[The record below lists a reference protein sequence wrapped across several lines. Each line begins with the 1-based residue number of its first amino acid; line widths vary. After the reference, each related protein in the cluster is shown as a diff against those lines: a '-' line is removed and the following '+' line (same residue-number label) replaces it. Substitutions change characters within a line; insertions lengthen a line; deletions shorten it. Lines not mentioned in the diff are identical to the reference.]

1 VRGAHTR
8 SSVCVGGVSLPF
20 EPSQSRDNRKYN
32 IGPETKEE
40 YMRTGTRILLV
51 EDDRAIAGFVE
62 PELEHL
68 GFLVRC
74 AYDGVSGL
82 EEAGRFGPSLI
93 VLDIMLPGLDGV
105 GVLKRLR
112 EGGSRVPV
120 IMLTARDTTL
130 DKVHSLDR
138 GADDYLTKPF
148 DIEELLARI
157 RALLRRAEGDEILRV
172 AGLEIN
178 TSTREVRREE
188 REIELTTRE
197 YELLEF
203 MARNPRRVLS
213 RELLLSRVWDEELG
227 LTTNV
232 VDVYVGY
239 LRRKVDAPG
248 EEKLIRTVRGAGYA
262 LKGG

>member
-1 VRGAHTR
+1 
-8 SSVCVGGVSLPF
+8 
-20 EPSQSRDNRKYN
+20 
-32 IGPETKEE
+32 
-40 YMRTGTRILLV
+40 MRPGTRILLV
-51 EDDRAIAGFVE
+51 EDDRSIAGFVE

-68 GFLVRC
+68 GFVVRC
-74 AYDGVSGL
+74 AYDGVAAL
-82 EEAGRFGPSLI
+82 EEAQAFGPALI
-93 VLDIMLPGLDGV
+93 VLDIMLPRLDGV

-112 EGGSRVPV
+112 QGGSKVPV

-130 DKVHSLDR
+130 DKVHSLDH

-157 RALLRRAEGDEILRV
+157 RALLRRSEADEILRV
-172 AGLEIN
+172 GDLEVN
-178 TSTREVRREE
+178 TSTREVRRAN
-188 REIELTTRE
+188 REIELTARE

-203 MARNPRRVLS
+203 MARNARRVLS
-213 RELLLSRVWDEELG
+213 RDLLLERVWDEEFC
-227 LTTNV
+227 LTTNL

-262 LKGG
+262 LRGA

>member
-1 VRGAHTR
+1 
-8 SSVCVGGVSLPF
+8 
-20 EPSQSRDNRKYN
+20 
-32 IGPETKEE
+32 
-40 YMRTGTRILLV
+40 
-51 EDDRAIAGFVE
+51 
-62 PELEHL
+62 
-68 GFLVRC
+68 
-74 AYDGVSGL
+74 
-82 EEAGRFGPSLI
+82 
-93 VLDIMLPGLDGV
+93 
-105 GVLKRLR
+105 
-112 EGGSRVPV
+112 V

-172 AGLEIN
+172 ADLEIN

-203 MARNPRRVLS
+203 MAQNPRRVLS

-262 LKGG
+262 LKGA

>member
-1 VRGAHTR
+1 
-8 SSVCVGGVSLPF
+8 
-20 EPSQSRDNRKYN
+20 
-32 IGPETKEE
+32 
-40 YMRTGTRILLV
+40 MRPGTRILLV
-51 EDDRAIAGFVE
+51 EDDRSIASFVA

-68 GFLVRC
+68 GFHVRC
-74 AYDGVSGL
+74 AYDGLSGF
-82 EEAGRFGPSLI
+82 EEVRIFEPELI

-105 GVLKRLR
+105 GVLQRVR
-112 EGGSRVPV
+112 QAGSRVPV
-120 IMLTARDTTL
+120 IMLTARDSTL

-172 AGLEIN
+172 ADLEVN
-178 TSTREVRREE
+178 TTTHEVRRGN
-188 REIELTTRE
+188 RQIELTFRE

-213 RELLLSRVWDEELG
+213 RDLLLSRVWDQDSD
-227 LTTNV
+227 LTTNL

-239 LRRKVDAPG
+239 LRKKVNAPG
-248 EEKLIRTVRGAGYA
+248 EESLIRTVRGAGYA
-262 LKGG
+262 LRGV

>member
-1 VRGAHTR
+1 
-8 SSVCVGGVSLPF
+8 
-20 EPSQSRDNRKYN
+20 
-32 IGPETKEE
+32 
-40 YMRTGTRILLV
+40 
-51 EDDRAIAGFVE
+51 
-62 PELEHL
+62 
-68 GFLVRC
+68 
-74 AYDGVSGL
+74 
-82 EEAGRFGPSLI
+82 
-93 VLDIMLPGLDGV
+93 
-105 GVLKRLR
+105 LR

-172 AGLEIN
+172 ADLEIN

-197 YELLEF
+197 YELLEY
-203 MARNPRRVLS
+203 MAQNPRRVLS

-262 LKGG
+262 LKGA

>member
-1 VRGAHTR
+1 
-8 SSVCVGGVSLPF
+8 
-20 EPSQSRDNRKYN
+20 
-32 IGPETKEE
+32 
-40 YMRTGTRILLV
+40 
-51 EDDRAIAGFVE
+51 
-62 PELEHL
+62 
-68 GFLVRC
+68 
-74 AYDGVSGL
+74 
-82 EEAGRFGPSLI
+82 
-93 VLDIMLPGLDGV
+93 
-105 GVLKRLR
+105 
-112 EGGSRVPV
+112 
-120 IMLTARDTTL
+120 MLTARDTTL

-148 DIEELLARI
+148 DIEELFARI

-172 AGLEIN
+172 ADLEIN

-197 YELLEF
+197 YELLEY
-203 MARNPRRVLS
+203 MAQNPRRVLS

-262 LKGG
+262 LKGA

>member
-1 VRGAHTR
+1 
-8 SSVCVGGVSLPF
+8 
-20 EPSQSRDNRKYN
+20 
-32 IGPETKEE
+32 
-40 YMRTGTRILLV
+40 MRPGTRILLV
-51 EDDRAIAGFVE
+51 EDDRAIAGFVA

-68 GFLVRC
+68 GFQVRC
-74 AYDGVSGL
+74 AYDGVTGL
-82 EEAGRFGPSLI
+82 EDAQKFGPALI

-172 AGLEIN
+172 ADLEIN

-197 YELLEF
+197 YELLEY
-203 MARNPRRVLS
+203 MAQNPRRVLS

-262 LKGG
+262 LKGA

>member
-1 VRGAHTR
+1 
-8 SSVCVGGVSLPF
+8 
-20 EPSQSRDNRKYN
+20 
-32 IGPETKEE
+32 
-40 YMRTGTRILLV
+40 MRPGTRILLV
-51 EDDRAIAGFVE
+51 EDDRSIVGFVE

-68 GFLVRC
+68 GFQVRC
-74 AYDGVSGL
+74 AYDGVTGL
-82 EEAGRFGPSLI
+82 EDAQKFGPALI

-262 LKGG
+262 LRGG